1 MMFSIHAARGAGDRR
16 GRQGERVSGERILV
30 VDDERGV
37 RTSLGQMLRVE
48 SYRVED
54 AADGET
60 AVSTLEKNGAD
71 LVLLDVKLPGMDGL
85 DALKEIRR
93 LSRVPVV
100 MMSAHASIETA
111 VEATKLGAHD
121 FIEKPLSDEK
131 ILLTIRNTLD
141 FHRLAEE
148 NVSLKERFERRYEL
162 VGRSPAIERVR
173 ERIRRVGPTQGRVLI
188 TGENGTGKELVAR
201 AVHRASPRAQAP
213 FVKFNCAAIPLELA
227 ESELFGHER
236 GSFTG
241 ATRMRKGRFEQADRG
256 TLFLDEIGDLKPD
269 LQAKLLRVLQE
280 GEFERVG
287 GSETIRVDT
296 RIIAATNQDL
306 EKARADGRFREDLYF
321 RVNVIPFPVPPLRE
335 RKVDIPDLVEHFI
348 GSSLEEDENQV
359 RKKLDPEAL
368 ELLSEYPWP
377 GNIRELKN
385 VVDRILILVPGERVT
400 VEDVHMCLPAPP
412 PSDESGLHLG
422 HDRTLRG
429 LVADFERRAIVAR
442 LAEMGGNVTRTADEL
457 GLERSHLYKKMRI
470 LGIARD

>member
-1 MMFSIHAARGAGDRR
+1 
-16 GRQGERVSGERILV
+16 VTGERILV

-37 RTSLGQMLRVE
+37 RTSLGQLLRFE

-54 AADGET
+54 APDAET
-60 AVSTLEKNGAD
+60 ALTTLEKNGSD

-131 ILLTIRNTLD
+131 ILLTVRNTLD
-141 FHRLAEE
+141 FHRMAEE
-148 NVSLKERFERRYEL
+148 NVSLRQRFERRYEL
-162 VGRSPAIERVR
+162 VGHGPVIERVR

-201 AVHRASPRAQAP
+201 AIHRESSRANAP

-287 GSETIRVDT
+287 GSETIRVDV

-306 EKARADGRFREDLYF
+306 DKARADGRFREDLYF
-321 RVNVIPFPVPPLRE
+321 RINVIPFHVPPLRE
-335 RKVDIPDLVEHFI
+335 RAADIPDLVEHFI
-348 GSSLEEDENQV
+348 GLSVEEDVTQG
-359 RKKLDPEAL
+359 RKQLDPEAL
-368 ELLSEYPWP
+368 ELLTGYPWP

-400 VEDVHMCLPAPP
+400 AEDVRMCLPAAPP
-412 PSDESGLHLG
+412 TKDGEGPAG
-422 HDRTLRG
+422 HERSLRG
-429 LVADFERRAIVAR
+429 LLADFERRAIVAR

-457 GLERSHLYKKMRI
+457 GLERSHLYKKMRQ